1 MLLLSDAS
9 RILARV
15 IATVAFLSVGTVNAA
30 TLTLV
35 FDHSFGSDPAAGTDW
50 FTAVFDDGDTAGSV
64 TLTMTVANTIGA
76 ADITRI
82 YFNLDPAMDPD
93 DLGFTRTGGDG
104 PTAGNTVITTGVNA
118 FMADGDGFYDILFEF
133 DTGGGGGANAFN
145 AGETLEYDLT
155 GISSA
160 SGMVASSF
168 DVLALEAGG
177 FGPFLA
183 AAKVQSTPLACV
195 SPEVGNDCGSDWI
208 APNPVPVPAAAWLF
222 GSALGLLGW
231 MRRRVS

>member
-15 IATVAFLSVGTVNAA
+15 IATVAFLTISTVNAA

-50 FTAVFDDGDTAGSV
+50 LTAVFDDGGTAGSV

-93 DLGFTRTGGDG
+93 DLSFNLVGGTGPD
-104 PTAGNTVITTGVNA
+104 AGNTTISTGVNA
-118 FMADGDGFYDILFEF
+118 FIADGDGFYDMLFEF
-133 DTGGGGGANAFN
+133 DTGGGDGANAFN
-145 AGETLEYDLT
+145 AGETLEYDIT
-155 GISSA
+155 GIGTLTA
-160 SGMVASSF
+160 PDF
-168 DVLALEAGG
+168 NFLAMPAGG
-177 FGPFLA
+177 FGPFVA
-183 AAKVQSTPLACV
+183 AAKVQSTPLACEL
-195 SPEVGNDCGSDWI
+195 PEVGTDCGSDWI